1 MADTLTSPDKFK
13 HFTVCL
19 LLSLVGAYGMAF
31 AIGGSLCKEWMDSK
45 SKGNHWCWLDLLFD
59 LLGCAG
65 GMGIHWLI
73 FKSINL

>member
-13 HFTVCL
+13 HFAVCL

-59 LLGCAG
+59 FLGSTC